1 MECLSRPGINREFSP
16 SKLLTM
22 IIRDELVE
30 DLENFS
36 DLLNLLP
43 EFQDKRSRQ
52 KNAMQF
58 SSPLEIYLLYDNKKK
73 HPSEK
78 RIMELLLVFWI
89 VLLRWNLL
97 TLGEKWLRRNFMV
110 QERVLVIGN
119 IPCMCET
126 LNFILDTH
134 THPAI
139 PLSRYKHRMI
149 HSTTPLKETPE
160 VFKLFRQGAY
170 SLSLRSLKN

>member
-36 DLLNLLP
+36 DLLNLLTA
-43 EFQDKRSRQ
+43 FQDKRSRQ

-58 SSPLEIYLLYDNKKK
+58 SSRLEIYLLYDNKKK

-78 RIMELLLVFWI
+78 KNHGTTTGLLDCSPELKSPHTRGKMIEKKFHGS
-89 VLLRWNLL
+89 RKSFSDREY
-97 TLGEKWLRRNFMV
+97 TLYVWDLEFHPWY
-110 QERVLVIGN
+110 
-119 IPCMCET
+119 
-126 LNFILDTH
+126 TH
-134 THPAI
+134 TSCHS
-139 PLSRYKHRMI
+139 PLQIQTQNDSFHHTIEGDPRGVQ
-149 HSTTPLKETPE
+149 T
-160 VFKLFRQGAY
+160 F
-170 SLSLRSLKN
+170 